1 MKVEEFEKI
10 KEMWKGYILVDG
22 LEGYD
27 LKIDDDVPES
37 FAAIALYLDSL
48 TVRAAGD
55 THEFYEGYRKAATD
69 ILNLIGVEI
78 LEDNGLKQ
86 ILIKRKAIEEDKQEV
101 LKKYIWE

>member
-1 MKVEEFEKI
+1 MRVEDFEKI
-10 KEMWKGYILVDG
+10 IEMWRGHILVEA

-27 LKIDDDVPES
+27 IEIQDDVPDH

-48 TVRAAGD
+48 TVRAAGN
-55 THEFYEGYRKAATD
+55 TQEFYEGYKKAATD

-78 LEDNGLKQ
+78 FEDTETKL
-86 ILIKRKAIEEDKQEV
+86 ILIRRKAIEEDKQEI

>member
-1 MKVEEFEKI
+1 MRVEDFDKI
-10 KEMWKGYILVDG
+10 KEMWKDHILVEA
-22 LEGYD
+22 LQGYD
-27 LKIDDDVPES
+27 LEIEDGLPEH

-55 THEFYEGYRKAATD
+55 THDFYEGYRKAATD

-78 LEDNGLKQ
+78 LEDKETKL
-86 ILIKRKAIEEDKQEV
+86 ILLRRKATEEDKQEI